1 MVLNTI
7 TAKIALPRIVIC
19 GNIEYAQHECDSL
32 FKGVADVL
40 VMNTLDSADLIEG
53 MQPGGKY
60 NGAVGLLRHWNGFER
75 FDRPLI
81 DALPQSV
88 KFISSM
94 GSGYDTIDIDACK
107 GKGIVVSNTP
117 GVANDATAVTALYLI
132 ISTLRRFS
140 VAERQLRAGHFA
152 ASRTTLGRRDPT
164 VRTLAILGMGGIGMR
179 LAELVRSFP
188 MRVVYHN
195 RRPLAGAPEW
205 CEYYGADRLD
215 EMLGMADVLS
225 VHVPL
230 RKDTEGLVD
239 ETMIRKLKKGA
250 ILINT
255 ARGKVVDE
263 GAIISA
269 LEDGHLSGVGLDVF
283 PEEPTVNPRLLE
295 LPNATLLPHLGGVSS
310 DAQKV
315 MEMRAL
321 TNLHDLVLGIDV
333 ADIIPECR

>member
-1 MVLNTI
+1 M
-7 TAKIALPRIVIC
+7 
-19 GNIEYAQHECDSL
+19 
-32 FKGVADVL
+32 
-40 VMNTLDSADLIEG
+40 
-53 MQPGGKY
+53 
-60 NGAVGLLRHWNGFER
+60 
-75 FDRPLI
+75 
-81 DALPQSV
+81 
-88 KFISSM
+88 
-94 GSGYDTIDIDACK
+94 
-107 GKGIVVSNTP
+107 
-117 GVANDATAVTALYLI
+117 
-132 ISTLRRFS
+132 
-140 VAERQLRAGHFA
+140 
-152 ASRTTLGRRDPT
+152 
-164 VRTLAILGMGGIGMR
+164 RTLAILGMGGIGMR

-269 LEDGHLSGVGLDVF
+269 LEDGHVSSYS
-283 PEEPTVNPRLLE
+283 P
-295 LPNATLLPHLGGVSS
+295 LLP
-310 DAQKV
+310 
-315 MEMRAL
+315 
-321 TNLHDLVLGIDV
+321 VLRSFPVEPAVRSGIR
-333 ADIIPECR
+333 CFS